1 MQKATR
7 QRHDHSS
14 QMAAPGNLS
23 RRWSRFWLRFT
34 APTTLGRMA
43 TRLAAW
49 PAPPHYS
56 REYLAALRQRGYIAA
71 SATIHHS
78 ALSSGPRLFID
89 ERCMIY
95 QNRDGAAVSF
105 GDGVRIYRDVIIETG
120 SGGGLEVGDHS
131 SIHPRCQIN
140 AYLEPIRI
148 GSQVMIAAN
157 CALYSYDHG
166 VEADSPIH
174 EQPLQSR
181 GPIIIEDEAWL
192 GTGVTVLSGVTIGR
206 GAVIGAGSVVTRS
219 VPAGAIAVGNPARVL
234 KSRHAT
240 GR

>member
-1 MQKATR
+1 MRFAT
-7 QRHDHSS
+7 
-14 QMAAPGNLS
+14 PGL
-23 RRWSRFWLRFT
+23 
-34 APTTLGRMA
+34 LGRMA

-56 REYLAALRQRGYIAA
+56 REYLAGLRQRGYIAA
-71 SATIHHS
+71 SATIHHT
-78 ALSSGPRLFID
+78 AFYSGARLFID

-95 QNRDGAAVSF
+95 QNRDGGAVQL
-105 GDGVRIYRDVIIETG
+105 GNEVRIYRDVIIETG
-120 SGGGLEVGDHS
+120 SGGGLEVGDRS
-131 SIHPRCQIN
+131 SFHPRCQVN

-148 GSQVMIAAN
+148 GRQVMIAAN

-166 VEADSPIH
+166 TEADRPIH
-174 EQPLQSR
+174 EQPLRSR
-181 GPIIIEDEAWL
+181 GPIVIEDEAWL
-192 GTGVTVLSGVTIGR
+192 GTGVTVLSGVTIGK

-219 VPAGAIAVGNPARVL
+219 IPAGAIAVGNPARVL